1 MSLVQFLV
9 TLQIGLGVIRW
20 RLGAS
25 EIRFCLARAG
35 LRHVLLRFRFGKL
48 ALGRFKVSNG
58 AGQVDFVVARV
69 QFDQQI
75 ATLDLIVIVKM
86 DRFDVRRN
94 LWADLDDVRFDSRVV
109 GRFITGVVNKPES
122 SAGQDE
128 CTNGAQDEETTTWP
142 LRLSTSR
149 AGTADLANCGRPI
162 AISGF
167 GVSE

>member
-9 TLQIGLGVIRW
+9 TLEIGLGIIRR

-35 LRHVLLRFRFGKL
+35 LRHVLLRFSFRKL
-48 ALGRFKVSNG
+48 ALGRFKVGDG

-86 DRFDVRRN
+86 NRFDMRRN
-94 LWADLDDVRFDSRVV
+94 LWADLDDVRFD
-109 GRFITGVVNKPES
+109 GRIVSSFITGVVNKTVS

-128 CTNGAQDEETTTWP
+128 CANDAQDEETTTWS
-142 LRLSTSR
+142 LRLSISR
-149 AGTADLANCGRPI
+149 A
-162 AISGF
+162 
-167 GVSE
+167 